1 MPSNCSDA
9 ISGDFVSPGFA
20 IFCVAEIPVLG
31 LRSGFDAICFPFV
44 NHNPDAGP
52 DHPLAET
59 EKSGLCFERCNI
71 FAGYLQGTCT
81 RTRIITLAVQQN
93 DQPLLCYSVSG
104 GWLQGHSVSRQ
115 GPLLWFL
122 SSSRS
127 HPFVE
132 CVIFSYGFWSPVQG
146 NFKHP
151 GPWNYPVDGMVFFY
165 GEYIRKHRYRFFHKR
180 LLFTGFI
187 EGKRP

>member
-1 MPSNCSDA
+1 MPLICSDA
-9 ISGDFVSPGFA
+9 ISGYFVSPGFA
-20 IFCVAEIPVLG
+20 IFCVAEIPVRG
-31 LRSGFDAICFPFV
+31 LRSGFDAINIPFV

-59 EKSGLCFERCNI
+59 EKSCLGFERCNI

-81 RTRIITLAVQQN
+81 RTRIITLAVQQI
-93 DQPLLCYSVSG
+93 DQPLLCYSLSG
-104 GWLQGHSVSRQ
+104 GWLQGQSVSRR

-132 CVIFSYGFWSPVQG
+132 CVIFSYGFRSPV
-146 NFKHP
+146 
-151 GPWNYPVDGMVFFY
+151 
-165 GEYIRKHRYRFFHKR
+165 
-180 LLFTGFI
+180 
-187 EGKRP
+187 